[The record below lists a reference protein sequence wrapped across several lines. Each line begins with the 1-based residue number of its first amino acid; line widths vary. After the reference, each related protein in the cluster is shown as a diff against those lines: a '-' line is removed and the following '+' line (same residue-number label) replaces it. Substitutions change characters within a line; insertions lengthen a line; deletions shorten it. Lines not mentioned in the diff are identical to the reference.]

1 VELLE
6 HVEDVILARRSD
18 ATERLVTLAESV
30 TGDAT
35 KREVDLA
42 WRDAPVAERLAF
54 AVVHGIVDFV
64 EDDAEEAR
72 LAAGRPLEVI
82 EGPLMDGMKVVGD
95 LFGDGRMFLPQVVK
109 SARVMKRAVAYLEP
123 FMEADEVGSAHAGK
137 IVLAT
142 VKGDVHDIGK
152 NIVGVVLACN
162 GYEVIDLGVMVHAD
176 TILNTAVEERCDAV
190 GLSGLITPS
199 LDEMVSVAN
208 EMQRRELEL
217 PLLIGGATTSRQHT
231 AVRIAPAYEQSTV
244 HVLDASRVVDVVN
257 ALLDEDRRG
266 ALDAD
271 NRADQERLRVVH
283 AEKQRKPLLP
293 LPQARANRTPVDWS
307 DGFADRPFTGTREIS
322 PSIAELRGF
331 IDWSFFFHA
340 WELKGRFPA
349 ILDDPDKGAVA
360 RDLHATAN
368 ELLDM
373 IEREGLLEAQGVYGL
388 WPAVSEGDD
397 IVLADGTRFPML
409 RQQADY
415 GDSRPNR
422 SLADY
427 VAPAESGLDD
437 SLGAFAVAV
446 HGADELA
453 HRYEGDNDDY
463 SAIMVKALADRLAE
477 AFAEYLHL
485 QVRRAWYAPGEQL
498 DADDLAHE
506 RYRGIRPAFGYPACP
521 DHSEK
526 PRLFELLGAQAA
538 GLTLTESCAM
548 LPAAAVSGIYL
559 AHPQARYFSVGRIAQ
574 DQLHDYA
581 GRKGMSLDEAER
593 WLRPLL

>member
-1 VELLE
+1 
-6 HVEDVILARRSD
+6 
-18 ATERLVTLAESV
+18 
-30 TGDAT
+30 
-35 KREVDLA
+35 
-42 WRDAPVAERLAF
+42 
-54 AVVHGIVDFV
+54 
-64 EDDAEEAR
+64 
-72 LAAGRPLEVI
+72 
-82 EGPLMDGMKVVGD
+82 
-95 LFGDGRMFLPQVVK
+95 MFLPQVVK

-123 FMEADEVGSAHAGK
+123 FMEAEEAGSAHAGR

-176 TILNTAVEERCDAV
+176 TILNTAVEEGCDAV

-199 LDEMVSVAN
+199 LDEMVAVAT

-231 AVRIAPAYEQSTV
+231 AVRIAPAYAQATV

-257 ALLDEDRRG
+257 ALLDGDRRE

-271 NRADQERLRVVH
+271 NRADQERLRAVH
-283 AEKQRKPLLP
+283 DQKQSKPLLP
-293 LPQARANRTPVDWS
+293 LERARANRTPIDWS
-307 DGFADRPFTGTREIS
+307 VDGPAAPPFTGTRELS
-322 PSIAELRGF
+322 PSIAELRTY

-349 ILDDPDKGAVA
+349 ILDDPRQGAAA
-360 RDLHATAN
+360 RDLYGAATQ
-368 ELLDM
+368 LLDR
-373 IEREGLLEAQGVYGL
+373 IESGSLLEARGIYGL
-388 WPAVSEGDD
+388 WPAASEGDD

-409 RQQADY
+409 RQQTDY

-422 SLADY
+422 SLADF
-427 VAPAESGLDD
+427 VAPAESGLADG
-437 SLGAFAVAV
+437 LGAFAVAI

-453 HRYEGDNDDY
+453 HAYEADNDDY
-463 SAIMVKALADRLAE
+463 SSIMVKALADRLAE

-485 QVRRAWYAPGEQL
+485 QVRRAWYAPDEQL

-526 PRLFELLGAQAA
+526 QRLFALLGADGA
-538 GLTLTESCAM
+538 GVTLTESFAM
-548 LPAAAVSGIYL
+548 LPAAAVSGIYF
-559 AHPQARYFSVGRIAQ
+559 AHPQARYFSVSRIAQ
-574 DQLHDYA
+574 DQLRDYA
-581 GRKGMSLDEAER
+581 ERKAMTLDEAER